1 MREMRIMSMP
11 GSRDAWV
18 ALAGPGPCMG
28 PPDVVVIWPLL
39 LAASGSSLLL
49 AFSSTVDI
57 LVEKSTLPSL
67 PNLALTQTEM
77 GSTMH
82 AFIITIY

>member
-1 MREMRIMSMP
+1 MRETRIMSMP
-11 GSRDAWV
+11 GSRDAGV
-18 ALAGPGPCMG
+18 ALAGPGPGPGPG
-28 PPDVVVIWPLL
+28 PPAVVVIWPL

-49 AFSSTVDI
+49 ACSSTVDI

-82 AFIITIY
+82 AFIITI